1 MFPGG
6 NELNDA
12 SDTFEKCFVV
22 LGNIN
27 RSTLGLLEFG
37 NQYAPKQAFK
47 NLPEVP
53 NGHLDFINNRIDM

>member
-12 SDTFEKCFVV
+12 SNTFEKCFVV

-27 RSTLGLLEFG
+27 RSTLGLLEMG
-37 NQYAPKQAFK
+37 VSTTKQS
-47 NLPEVP
+47 L
-53 NGHLDFINNRIDM
+53 